1 MAARYIPNFNMVSQW
16 SPGVFHRQY
25 RRLSDGCHVV
35 IMSNILKTK
44 IDGILATVLLGLL
57 LM

>member
-1 MAARYIPNFNMVSQW
+1 MVSQW

-35 IMSNILKTK
+35 IMSNILESK
-44 IDGILATVLLGLL
+44 IGGILATVLPGLL
-57 LM
+57 LI